1 MSINNNKINS
11 IARNTSYFTAALVM
25 QKIISFTYFA
35 VLARNLAP
43 EDLGRYYF
51 AISLTTIFAI
61 FIDLGLANVLTRETA
76 KDKGNAGN
84 YLGNII
90 LIKLPLM
97 LFSVLSVILYV
108 NLLGYPAFT
117 KNLVYIA
124 LIPMV
129 LDSFTLSFYALI
141 RGFHN
146 LKYESFGSIIFQLIV
161 FSFGLSA
168 LKFGFSLNYVLS
180 ALALASIFNFLY
192 SFYFL
197 KFKIKAQINL
207 KLNKPL
213 IQKIIL
219 IALPFAAYAVFQRMY
234 MYLDTVLLS
243 RLAGDHFVGLYQIA
257 FKIIFSLQF
266 LPMAFVASLYPAFSD
281 YWKNNREQLQ
291 ITLERAINYLVFISL
306 PISFG
311 IIVLA
316 DKILLIFKP
325 EYIEALNAL
334 RIIMIAMPFIFIN
347 FPIGALLNACDRQK
361 VNTRNMGIVLIS
373 SIILNL
379 ILIPKFNAQ
388 GAAITVLVSNFL
400 MFILGILVVP
410 KITKV
415 NFHKIFIPGLKALIS
430 VFIMSLSVYFLKS
443 TINLVLVI
451 SLGAIIYFASMII
464 LRAIRK
470 EDIKSLASAFGK

>member
-1 MSINNNKINS
+1 MKNTKIAQ
-11 IARNTSYFTAALVM
+11 IARNTSYFTVALVM
-25 QKIISFTYFA
+25 QKVISFTYFT

-76 KDKGNAGN
+76 KDQKNSGN
-84 YLGNII
+84 YLGNVV

-97 LFSVLSVILYV
+97 LFSVLSVVFYV
-108 NLLGYPAFT
+108 NFANYPDLT

-146 LKYESFGSIIFQLIV
+146 LKYESFGSIFFQLIV
-161 FSFGLSA
+161 FTFGLSA
-168 LKFGFSLNYVLS
+168 LKSGLSLNYVLS
-180 ALALASIFNFLY
+180 ALAIASIFNFLY
-192 SFYFL
+192 SFYCL
-197 KFKIKAQINL
+197 SFKIKARINL

-213 IQKIIL
+213 IKKIVL

-234 MYLDTVLLS
+234 MYLDTVFLS
-243 RLAGDHFVGLYQIA
+243 KLAGDHFVGLYQIA

-266 LPMAFVASLYPAFSD
+266 LPMAFVASLYPAFAD

-306 PISFG
+306 PIAFG

-325 EYIEALNAL
+325 EYLEALSTL

-361 VNTRNMGIVLIS
+361 VNTRNMGIVLITS
-373 SIILNL
+373 VVLNL
-379 ILIPKFNAQ
+379 ILIPMFNTV
-388 GAAITVLVSNFL
+388 GAAITVVISNLL
-400 MFILGILVVP
+400 MFVLGLLIIP

-415 NFHKIFIPGLKALIS
+415 DFRKIFIPGLKTLAS
-430 VFIMSLSVYFLKS
+430 VLIMSFSIYFLKNN
-443 TINLVLVI
+443 INLVLNI
-451 SLGAIIYFASMII
+451 SMGAIIYFASMII
-464 LRAIRK
+464 LRAIKK

>member
-1 MSINNNKINS
+1 MDDNNRNNKINQ
-11 IARNTSYFTAALVM
+11 IARNTSYFTVALIM
-25 QKIISFTYFA
+25 QKIISFTYFT
-35 VLARNLAP
+35 VLARNLNP

-61 FIDLGLANVLTRETA
+61 FIDLGLANVLTRESA
-76 KDKGNAGN
+76 KNQENAGN

-97 LFSVLSVILYV
+97 LFSVLSVIFYV
-108 NLLGYPAFT
+108 NFLHYPVFT

-161 FSFGLSA
+161 FIFGLSA
-168 LKFGFSLNYVLS
+168 LKLGLSLNYVLS
-180 ALALASIFNFLY
+180 ALALASIFNFSY
-192 SFYFL
+192 SLYFL
-197 KFKIKAQINL
+197 RFKIKARINL
-207 KLNKPL
+207 KLNKVL
-213 IQKIIL
+213 IKKIIL

-243 RLAGDHFVGLYQIA
+243 KLAGDHFVGLYQIA

-281 YWKNNREQLQ
+281 YWKNNREQLR

-361 VNTRNMGIVLIS
+361 ANTRNMGIVLIT

-379 ILIPKFNAQ
+379 ILIPKFNAS
-388 GAAITVLVSNFL
+388 GAALTVLISNFL
-400 MFILGILVVP
+400 MFILGILIIP
-410 KITKV
+410 SISKI
-415 NFHKIFIPGLKALIS
+415 NLRKILIPGIKAFAS
-430 VFIMSLSVYFLKS
+430 VLIMSLLIYFL
-443 TINLVLVI
+443 NLNLI
-451 SLGAIIYFASMII
+451 LSILMGAIIYFGFMII
-464 LRAIRK
+464 LRAIKK
-470 EDIKSLASAFGK
+470 EDIESLISAFR